1 MQKRKDGALKNS
13 LHPRNKNRE
22 NYDLEALVLLKPELT
37 DCLQNNSYGTTT
49 INFSNPVAVKLLNQ
63 ALLHKYY
70 GLKKWNFPNQNL
82 CPPIPGRA
90 DYLHYL
96 ADLLAENNKGS
107 IPYGSQITG
116 LDIGVGA
123 SCIYP
128 ILGVAEY
135 QWDFIGTDIDPASIS
150 SAEKI
155 VRDNQK
161 LEGKINIRL
170 QKNPQQIFAGI
181 LNTEDKVDFTI
192 CNPPFHSSMEEAL
205 KGSRR
210 KIKNLTGKRNK
221 AIKLNFSGNHNEL
234 VTKGGEIRFIET
246 MINESLSFS
255 TNVFWFTTLISKQS
269 NLRKIELLL
278 EKAKVKDFKVIPI
291 GTGNKKSR
299 IMAWTYL
306 SKNDQKIWQSKRWN
320 SVTIS

>member
-1 MQKRKDGALKNS
+1 MRNKKDGALKNS
-13 LHPRNKNRE
+13 LHPRNRNRE

-37 DCLQNNSYGTTT
+37 DYLKNNSHGNAT
-49 INFSNPVAVKLLNQ
+49 INFSDPAAVKLLNQ

-82 CPPIPGRA
+82 CPPIPGRV
-90 DYLHYL
+90 DYLHYM

-107 IPYGSQITG
+107 IPYGGHITG

-135 QWDFIGTDIDPASIS
+135 QWDFIGTDIDPVSIS

-161 LEGKINIRL
+161 LGGKINFRL

-181 LNTEDKVDFTI
+181 LSTEDKVDFTI
-192 CNPPFHSSMEEAL
+192 CNPPFHSSIQEAL

-221 AIKLNFSGNHNEL
+221 AIKLNFSGNYTEL

-246 MINESLSFS
+246 MIKESLSFS
-255 TNVFWFTTLISKQS
+255 TNVFWFTTLVSKQS
-269 NLRKIELLL
+269 NLHKIELLL
-278 EKAKVKDFKVIPI
+278 EKAKVRDFKVIPI

-306 SKNDQKIWQSKRWN
+306 SKKDQKIWQAKRWN